1 MRPDDKDPGCDD
13 QAARFV
19 MRGRVRDEGSSPHDM
34 RWLSIGE
41 PDPEAELRAD
51 AASLT
56 DIVVETALA

>member
-1 MRPDDKDPGCDD
+1 MRPDDKDPCCDE

-19 MRGRVRDEGSSPHDM
+19 MRARVREDDSPPRYV

-51 AASLT
+51 ASSLT

>member
-1 MRPDDKDPGCDD
+1 
-13 QAARFV
+13 
-19 MRGRVRDEGSSPHDM
+19 MRGRVRDDGDPPRYV